1 MSRNFQV
8 KRIQLKSDYIPV
20 QSVQCRTD
28 KIATFAKR
36 IIPIK
41 KLTQTNVLLMIYFW
55 LFVNTCAII
64 ASVHFAHGTT
74 ATPLVLISSIHVFPL
89 LLIKS

>member
-28 KIATFAKR
+28 KIAAFEKG
-36 IIPIK
+36 
-41 KLTQTNVLLMIYFW
+41 
-55 LFVNTCAII
+55 LF
-64 ASVHFAHGTT
+64 
-74 ATPLVLISSIHVFPL
+74 P
-89 LLIKS
+89 